1 MMNNLFNMF
10 DPSTSNNLSLNWI
23 SSIMVMMLIPL
34 TFWITPSKFSIIMNM
49 IIKFLMS
56 ELKMSIKNN
65 NFIMLFIMIF
75 LFILMNNFMGL
86 FPYIFTSTSHLSLN
100 LIISLPLWLS
110 LMLFGWINNMN
121 HMFIHLI
128 PQSTPVP
135 LMPFMV
141 LIETVSNMIRPL
153 TLSVRLTANMIA
165 GHLLMT
171 LLSSMKYN
179 LSYPMLSLLILTQ
192 IILLTLESSVALIQA
207 YVMMT
212 LSSLYC
218 SEIN

>member
-23 SSIMVMMLIPL
+23 SSILIMLLMPMSMWL
-34 TFWITPSKFSIIMNM
+34 TPNKFYISMNM
-49 IIKFLMS
+49 IINMLIS

-65 NFIMLFIMIF
+65 NFIMIF
-75 LFILMNNFMGL
+75 LSIFMFILLNNFMGL
-86 FPYIFTSTSHLSLN
+86 FPYIFTSSSHMSMNLTMSL
-100 LIISLPLWLS
+100 IMWISL
-110 LMLFGWINNMN
+110 MMFGWINNTN

-128 PQSTPVP
+128 PQSTPIA

-141 LIETVSNMIRPL
+141 LIETISNLIRPL

-179 LSYPMLSLLILTQ
+179 LSNYILWLLILTQ
-192 IILLTLESSVALIQA
+192 IILLTLESSVAIIQA
-207 YVMMT
+207 YVFMT

-218 SEIN
+218 SEV